1 MLWLRLLGL
10 YFLVGGL
17 ILLWT
22 APSAWGLRIA
32 FLPQA
37 EVQGSVLRLGDVAEI
52 SPQKAAQ
59 RYQDM
64 ELFHLPSQQT
74 VRVYRAST
82 LRAYIQ
88 QHIDAAEAV
97 TWAGE
102 KRVTVRRAGGELI
115 DGQMMKAQVQDY
127 LQDFFDHPA
136 VTEVQF
142 VPQGLPQPFTV
153 SVPDWEC
160 TVRPSSQNPLSARR
174 FSLLFRGPHGV
185 LRNLT
190 VRGKVRVQAQV
201 AVAKRDLGRDHS
213 VAREDVHIESR
224 ELARRV
230 QPMFDLAK
238 VVGKRITHSIRAGSV
253 IESQDIARPHLVRR
267 REPVTLIVRKGKM
280 MISAS
285 GIAQEDGA
293 KMDRVC
299 VENTRSG
306 QEVYG
311 HVVAKDTVE
320 VGF

>member
-1 MLWLRLLGL
+1 MFWLRLLGVH
-10 YFLVGGL
+10 FLVVGL

-22 APSAWGLRIA
+22 APAAWGLRIA

-52 SPQKAAQ
+52 SPPKAAQ

-64 ELFHLPSQQT
+64 QLFHLPSQQA

-88 QHIDAAEAV
+88 QHIDAAANI

-102 KRVTVRRAGGELI
+102 KRVTVRQAGGGLV
-115 DGQMMKAQVQDY
+115 DGRMMQTQVQDY
-127 LQDFFDHPA
+127 LQEYFDHPA
-136 VTEVQF
+136 VTKVQF
-142 VPQGLPQPFTV
+142 VPQRLPQPFTV
-153 SVPDWEC
+153 HAKNWEC
-160 TVRPSSQNPLSARR
+160 TVRPAHQNPLSARR

-190 VRGKVRVQAQV
+190 VRGKVQVQAQV
-201 AVAKRDLGRDHS
+201 AVARRDLGRDQS
-213 VAREDVHIESR
+213 VTREDVRIESK
-224 ELARRV
+224 ELDRRV
-230 QPMFDLAK
+230 EPVFDLNK
-238 VVGKRITHSIRAGSV
+238 VVGKRITHFIPAGSV

-280 MISAS
+280 VISAS

-299 VENTRSG
+299 VENARSG

-320 VGF
+320 VGL